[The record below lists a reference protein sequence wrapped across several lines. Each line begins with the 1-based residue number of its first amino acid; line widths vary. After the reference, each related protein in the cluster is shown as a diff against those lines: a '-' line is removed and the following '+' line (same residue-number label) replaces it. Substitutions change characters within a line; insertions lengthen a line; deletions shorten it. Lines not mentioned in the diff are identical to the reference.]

1 MKFRITMKDPD
12 AVYEAVRDAADDSTG
27 GIGLNLAE
35 AKALAKTRAEQ
46 WSVDMESWF
55 EYREYLTVEYDT
67 EAKTLRIV
75 PTSELSQ

>member
-27 GIGLNLAE
+27 GMALNIIE
-35 AKALAKTRAEQ
+35 ANALAKTRVEQ
-46 WSVDMESWF
+46 WSEDMEAWF